1 MKKKKCIAMLLA
13 GGQGSRLGRLTT
25 NIAKP
30 AVSFGG
36 KYRIVDFGLS
46 NCANSGIDTVGI
58 LVQYK
63 PLVLNKYVGTGES
76 WDLAVEDG
84 GVHILPPYAG
94 EKGGEWYE
102 GTADAIYHNI
112 DFIDMYDPENVL
124 ILSGDHIYKM
134 DYNLMLQEHLNKN
147 ADLTVSVIEV
157 PWEEASRFGIMSTDD
172 KDRITKFSEKP
183 KKPDSNLAS
192 MGIYIFKWKALRKAL
207 LEDHEAENT
216 SHDFGKDL
224 IPKMLAEKKKLFVY
238 RFEGYWRDVGTVKS
252 YYDSQMDLM
261 DDVENINVFSG
272 DMKVLSNS
280 NMYPPQF
287 IGPDANVKDSL
298 ICNGCTV
305 YGSVKHS
312 IIGSGAVIGKGTV
325 VEDSIVLPNAIVG
338 RDCVVKNT
346 IINEGTITE
355 DNLTIGGADEEVS
368 VYGRAKLSI

>member
-1 MKKKKCIAMLLA
+1 MLLA

-134 DYNLMLQEHLNKN
+134 DYNLMLQEHLKKN

-207 LEDHEAENT
+207 LEDHDAENT

-261 DDVENINVFSG
+261 DNVENINVFSG

-312 IIGSGAVIGKGTV
+312 IVGSGAVIGKGAV

-338 RDCVVKNT
+338 RNCVIKNT
-346 IINEGTITE
+346 IVNEGAVTE
-355 DNLTIGGADEEVS
+355 DNLTIGGADEEIS